1 MNYSG
6 NFVSSLLNLSAFVYF
21 VNWMIDLHTHSTAS
35 DGSFSPSALIAEAV
49 KRGLSAIALTDHDTT
64 GGLKEAAKAAKES
77 GIRFIPGVEIEIA
90 WNSNGEFHLLGLGLG
105 ELKDGFTGVMEELRR
120 RREKRN
126 LEIVDRM
133 NKAGIEVSY
142 SEINNQAAAGHSIG
156 RPHFAAYMAEKKIVK
171 NRNQAFSRYL
181 GKGRPFYIPKVGL
194 EFDLALKTIHESG
207 GIAVLAHPMSLYT
220 AWGKLPELIKSFK
233 EKGLDGIEAWHPST
247 KVSSCKRLEE
257 LGRKLDLYITAGSD
271 FHGEARRDRKLGI
284 TAGGRKISEK
294 YLEDIPT
301 LGAI

>member
-1 MNYSG
+1 
-6 NFVSSLLNLSAFVYF
+6 
-21 VNWMIDLHTHSTAS
+21 MIDLHTHSTAS

-49 KRGLSAIALTDHDTT
+49 KRGLSAIALTDHDTI
-64 GGLKEAAKAAKES
+64 GGINEAARAAKEN

-105 ELKDGFTGVMEELRR
+105 ELKDGFTRVMGELRR
-120 RREKRN
+120 RREDRN
-126 LEIVDRM
+126 MEIVDRM

-142 SEINNQAAAGHSIG
+142 SEITTQTAGSATAGNSIG
-156 RPHFAAYMAEKKIVK
+156 RPHIAAYMAEKKIVK
-171 NRNQAFSRYL
+171 NRDQAFSRYL

-194 EFDLALKTIHESG
+194 EFDLALNTIHESG

-220 AWGKLPELIKSFK
+220 AWGKLPELIKSLK

-257 LGRKLDLYITAGSD
+257 LGRKLGLYITAGSD
-271 FHGEARRDRKLGI
+271 FHGEARKDRKLGI
-284 TAGGRKISEK
+284 TAGGRKISET
-294 YLEDIPT
+294 YLEDIGEP
-301 LGAI
+301 LIAD

>member
-1 MNYSG
+1 
-6 NFVSSLLNLSAFVYF
+6 
-21 VNWMIDLHTHSTAS
+21 MIDLHTHSTAS
-35 DGSFSPSALIAEAV
+35 DGSFSPSALIAEAA

-64 GGLKEAAKAAKES
+64 GGLKEAARVANEN
-77 GIRFIPGVEIEIA
+77 GIRFIPGIELEIA
-90 WNSNGEFHLLGLGLG
+90 WNANGEFHLLGLGLG
-105 ELKDGFTGVMEELRR
+105 ELKDGFVRVTEELRR
-120 RREKRN
+120 RREERN
-126 LEIVDRM
+126 LEIIDRM

-142 SEINNQAAAGHSIG
+142 SEISNQTAGHSIG
-156 RPHFAAYMAEKKIVK
+156 RPHFAAYLAKKKIVK
-171 NRNQAFSRYL
+171 NRKQAFSCYL
-181 GKGRPFYIPKVGL
+181 GKGRPFYIRKVGL

-220 AWGKLPELIKSFK
+220 AWGKLPELINSLK

-257 LGRKLDLYITAGSD
+257 LGRKLGLYVTAGSD

-284 TAGGRKISEK
+284 TAGGRKISES
-294 YLEDIPT
+294 YLEDIPA

>member
-1 MNYSG
+1 
-6 NFVSSLLNLSAFVYF
+6 
-21 VNWMIDLHTHSTAS
+21 MIDLHTHSTVS
-35 DGSFSPSALIAEAV
+35 DGSFSPSALIVEAV
-49 KRGLSAIALTDHDTT
+49 KRGLTAIALTDHDTT
-64 GGLKEAAKAAKES
+64 GGLKEAAKAAKEN
-77 GIRFIPGVEIEIA
+77 GIRFIPGIELEIA
-90 WNSNGEFHLLGLGLG
+90 WNQNGEFHLLGLGLG
-105 ELKDGFTGVMEELRR
+105 ELKDEFITAVEGLGR
-120 RREKRN
+120 RREERN

-133 NKAGIEVSY
+133 NKAGIKVSY
-142 SEINNQAAAGHSIG
+142 SEIITQTVRSAAARSQTAGHSIG

-171 NRNQAFSRYL
+171 SRDQAFSRYL

-194 EFDLALKTIHESG
+194 EFELALKIIHESG
-207 GIAVLAHPMSLYT
+207 AIAVLAHPMSLYT

-247 KVSSCKRLEE
+247 KLSSCKRLEE

-284 TAGGRKISEK
+284 TAGGIKISDTF
-294 YLEDIPT
+294 LEDIPA